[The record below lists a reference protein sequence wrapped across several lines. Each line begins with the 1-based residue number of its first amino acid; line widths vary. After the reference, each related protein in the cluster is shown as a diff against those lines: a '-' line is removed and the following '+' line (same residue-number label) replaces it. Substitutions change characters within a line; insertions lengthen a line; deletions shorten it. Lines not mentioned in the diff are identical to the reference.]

1 MRLVTFDKGGHPT
14 SGVRKDDAVVDLS
27 IAAPDLPG
35 DWPAIFAAGAL
46 DRVAEAVAGAGPE
59 ALVPAAEATLMVP
72 IPRPPKILCIGLNY
86 RTHAE
91 ETGMEIP
98 DYPIVFTR
106 YPTSLTAHAAPLLR
120 PAASHQLDFEAE
132 LVAVIGTAGRHI
144 SKERALDHV
153 AGYSICNEGSVRDFQ
168 FKSSQ
173 WAMGKNFDRSGSIGP
188 WMVTADEFAG
198 YAGLQ
203 VTTRVNGEVRQDDN
217 TANLIFDFPYMI
229 NYLSTWTA
237 LKPGDVLRSEE
248 PSSVIDTLGSVASG
262 VKPFLDQANVA
273 MSQLNEILSTANTE
287 RISQIISNM
296 ESTSSAA
303 HDVTVGLSRTQQ
315 QVDAA
320 IGKLSQLLDSNQ
332 SEVDHSIKDV
342 HASLEAIARHIDA
355 ISHNLEATTRNMNEF
370 SAQIRENPGVLIRG
384 RSAGDEVGGDR

>member
-91 ETGMEIP
+91 ETGMAIP
-98 DYPIVFTR
+98 DYPIIFTR
-106 YPTSLTAHAAPLLR
+106 YPTSLTAHDAPLLR

-173 WAMGKNFDRSGSIGP
+173 WAMGKNFDRSGSFGP
-188 WMVTADEFAG
+188 EIVTADELPPGAV
-198 YAGLQ
+198 GLY
-203 VTTRVNGEVRQDDN
+203 VRSRLNGEIMQDGN
-217 TANLIFDFPYMI
+217 TDDLIFDIATLVNEISEVMT
-229 NYLSTWTA
+229 LE
-237 LKPGDVLRSEE
+237 PGDIIITGTPFGVGFVRKPPLFMKAGDVCEVEIEGIGILRN
-248 PSSVIDTLGSVASG
+248 SVIDEEPA
-262 VKPFLDQANVA
+262 
-273 MSQLNEILSTANTE
+273 
-287 RISQIISNM
+287 
-296 ESTSSAA
+296 
-303 HDVTVGLSRTQQ
+303 
-315 QVDAA
+315 
-320 IGKLSQLLDSNQ
+320 
-332 SEVDHSIKDV
+332 
-342 HASLEAIARHIDA
+342 
-355 ISHNLEATTRNMNEF
+355 
-370 SAQIRENPGVLIRG
+370 
-384 RSAGDEVGGDR
+384 